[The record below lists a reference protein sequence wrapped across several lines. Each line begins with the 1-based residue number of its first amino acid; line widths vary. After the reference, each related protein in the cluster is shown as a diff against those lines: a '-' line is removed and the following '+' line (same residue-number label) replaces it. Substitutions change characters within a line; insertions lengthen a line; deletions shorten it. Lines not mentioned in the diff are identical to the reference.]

1 MIFGRKINDTLFLY
15 SKIILLLKIILLFDS
30 FWLRFQIVFSD
41 KIINY
46 LISKSNKYHDKNLKI
61 KYVNDFEEKTLQ
73 PKSYNSNP
81 YLSIKKGITM
91 GDLLCIKVIR
101 IFIRLHKLFALEW
114 YANDNIFLYK
124 IYKIIIYY

>member
-15 SKIILLLKIILLFDS
+15 SKIILLLKIIILFDS

-41 KIINY
+41 KII
-46 LISKSNKYHDKNLKI
+46 KYF
-61 KYVNDFEEKTLQ
+61 NDFEEKTLQ

-91 GDLLCIKVIR
+91 EDLLCIKVIR

-114 YANDNIFLYK
+114 YANDNI
-124 IYKIIIYY
+124 

>member
-1 MIFGRKINDTLFLY
+1 MIFGQKINDTLFLY

-46 LISKSNKYHDKNLKI
+46 LI
-61 KYVNDFEEKTLQ
+61 NDFEEKTLQ

-91 GDLLCIKVIR
+91 EDLLCIKVIR